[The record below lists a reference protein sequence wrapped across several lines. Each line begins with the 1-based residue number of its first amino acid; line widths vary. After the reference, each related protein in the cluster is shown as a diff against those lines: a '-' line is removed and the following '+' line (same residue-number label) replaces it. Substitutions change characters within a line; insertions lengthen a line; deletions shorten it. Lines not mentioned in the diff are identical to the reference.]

1 MLSRRIAVAFTLFLL
16 GVILFPAASAQFRMG
31 PPRMSGVWNPV
42 VGSGAVY
49 NNLRPGRPQS
59 QTQFAIVGKEQ
70 VDGAT
75 GYWMEMVMDS
85 PQMGGEVTFKT
96 LVVLVGDQVET
107 RRTIMQMAG
116 EPPME
121 MPAGGPMGGM
131 GGRTPQSSDIRKDK
145 DVVLVG
151 TESIT
156 VLAGTFNCQHYR
168 SNTTGAETWISTDVA
183 PYGLV
188 KSTSSD
194 GSEMVLAKV
203 LTNAKSKITGRPQP
217 FDPSQMMRQR
227 PND

>member
-1 MLSRRIAVAFTLFLL
+1 MTFREKGELMLSRRIAVAFTLFLL

-85 PQMGGEVTFKT
+85 PQMGGEVIFKT

-107 RRTIMQMAG
+107 KRTIMQMAG
-116 EPPME
+116 ELPMRSE
-121 MPAGGPMGGM
+121 ERRVGKE
-131 GGRTPQSSDIRKDK
+131 GR
-145 DVVLVG
+145 
-151 TESIT
+151 
-156 VLAGTFNCQHYR
+156 
-168 SNTTGAETWISTDVA
+168 
-183 PYGLV
+183 
-188 KSTSSD
+188 
-194 GSEMVLAKV
+194 
-203 LTNAKSKITGRPQP
+203 
-217 FDPSQMMRQR
+217 
-227 PND
+227 

>member
-1 MLSRRIAVAFTLFLL
+1 MLSRRIAVVGTLFLL
-16 GVILFPAASAQFRMG
+16 SLTLFPAASAQFQMG
-31 PPRMSGVWNPV
+31 PPRMSGLWNPV

-49 NNLRPGRPQS
+49 NNVRAGRPQS
-59 QTQFAIVGKEQ
+59 QMQFAIVGKEQ

-85 PQMGGEVTFKT
+85 PQMGGAVIFKT

-107 RRTIMQMAG
+107 KRTIMQMAG

-121 MPAGGPMGGM
+121 MPAGGPMSGM
-131 GGRTPQSSDIRKDK
+131 GRRTPQWSDIRKDK

-151 TESIT
+151 SESIT
-156 VLAGTFNCQHYR
+156 VPAGTFNCQHYR
-168 SNTTGAETWISTDVA
+168 SNTSGADTWISTEVA

-203 LTNAKSKITGRPQP
+203 LTNAKSKITGTPQP
-217 FDPSQMMRQR
+217 FDPMQMMRQR
-227 PND
+227 PDH